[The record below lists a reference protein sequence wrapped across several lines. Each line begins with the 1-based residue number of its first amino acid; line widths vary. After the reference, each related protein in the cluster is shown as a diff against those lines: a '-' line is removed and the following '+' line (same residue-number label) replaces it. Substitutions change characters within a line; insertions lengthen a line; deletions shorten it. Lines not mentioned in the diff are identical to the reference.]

1 MSKIKTN
8 QCEICD
14 PGNAEYC
21 HEEGCCNPEMRGE
34 YKRLTDADLAELAD
48 LAEELETIADVS
60 DMENRG
66 PMYAGQHIRSGLVK
80 VSRESAEKLRNGAE
94 LIRKLNKE
102 FAELAKAKAENRW
115 ISITER
121 LPESGK
127 HVLLC
132 CVIRPS
138 GRKYICDGY
147 YANENTLSCNC
158 DDDIAFIYSEDDDEY
173 YLAEGYYEVI
183 KNWGD
188 YSSVAIGDFVTH
200 WMMLPELPELPE
212 EAEQALKNG
221 GKNNE

>member
-102 FAELAKAKAENRW
+102 FAELAKAK
-115 ISITER
+115 TDER
-121 LPESGK
+121 LAILSTPKIPLVESDDPMDTDVYCPACGESLSGGWPEYHTDQGWAMCQCFYCGQSIDDTK
-127 HVLLC
+127 
-132 CVIRPS
+132 VITR
-138 GRKYICDGY
+138 
-147 YANENTLSCNC
+147 A
-158 DDDIAFIYSEDDDEY
+158 
-173 YLAEGYYEVI
+173 
-183 KNWGD
+183 
-188 YSSVAIGDFVTH
+188 
-200 WMMLPELPELPE
+200 
-212 EAEQALKNG
+212 EAESALKQIG
-221 GKNNE
+221 GSQDD